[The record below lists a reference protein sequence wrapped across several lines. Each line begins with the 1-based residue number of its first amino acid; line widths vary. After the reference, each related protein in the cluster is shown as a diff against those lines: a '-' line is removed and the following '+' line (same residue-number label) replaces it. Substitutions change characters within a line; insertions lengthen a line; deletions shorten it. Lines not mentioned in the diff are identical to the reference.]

1 MFRQTDY
8 ATTLEKLSEPGT
20 SPDFEDR
27 ARMRE
32 LLSYLS
38 EEKCLSTG
46 DAARYFRVGSI
57 NTIKRWIDRGILRAY
72 MRAGSYQCPMVAGVG
87 RRPSGVNR
95 STAFG
100 RCCESWRN
108 SSSRDNPVL
117 RVRWSIVSGSSACS
131 S

>member
-72 MRAGSYQCPMVAGVG
+72 MRAGQWEIPLSAAAELRAIMESTERSNRDRDYMPEFTP
-87 RRPSGVNR
+87 RKRPR
-95 STAFG
+95 
-100 RCCESWRN
+100 
-108 SSSRDNPVL
+108 L
-117 RVRWSIVSGSSACS
+117 
-131 S
+131 